1 MESEIGPCARSV
13 DFDRSDDG
21 AERDDSVGCD
31 SDPAWL
37 TKLNPHKGD
46 KLVVSVAVEWRGRF
60 GNRVS
65 VAQDSDDANLG
76 PTLLLNLEDIV
87 KGELVSRH
95 NDISADKPGTIRQL
109 PRHMYEVEA
118 IAIKRRDGSW
128 MVVRSDGGMITMPRW
143 QLQHEVT
150 NGKAPVIDH
159 VRNICGP

>member
-1 MESEIGPCARSV
+1 MESEIGSR
-13 DFDRSDDG
+13 DRSRDHDRGDAVNDRADG
-21 AERDDSVGCD
+21 VGRDH
-31 SDPAWL
+31 DPAWL
-37 TKLNPHKGD
+37 TELNPQRGD
-46 KLVVSVAVEWRGRF
+46 HVIVSVAVEWRGRF

-65 VAQDSDDANLG
+65 VAQDSDDVNLG

-87 KGELVSRH
+87 KVELVNRH
-95 NDISADKPGTIRQL
+95 NDISADTAGTIRQL

-118 IAIKRRDGSW
+118 IAIKRRTGSW